1 MSPGS
6 PKTPVIEPETEE
18 YKRRK
23 KALFEF
29 ADRLREA
36 AKERRKTMKEE
47 GFKVVVTGKGGA
59 GKTTIAALLARIL
72 ARRGYRVLAVDE
84 DPQINLPNALG
95 LDKETADKIIP
106 LSRNIDYIEEKTGA
120 RPGEEWGV
128 FLIVNP
134 DVSDVIERFGVRGP
148 DGVTVLVMGTVV
160 QAATGCLC
168 PENALLAAVMDYL
181 VLRKGEVVI
190 MDTQA
195 GLEHFGRA
203 IAKGFKQSVVISEPT
218 HNGMQVAVHAMKLSK
233 ELGIPYV
240 HLVLNKVR
248 SERDVERAMRIARE
262 FNAPEPTT
270 IVRVPYDPLVLEY
283 EPNVGP
289 LLDMDPKPP
298 IVKAVEELADIVEK
312 YGSL

>member
-1 MSPGS
+1 MNRIDSEPII
-6 PKTPVIEPETEE
+6 KPETKEE
-18 YKRRK
+18 K
-23 KALFEF
+23 KKKEALFKL
-29 ADRLREA
+29 ADKFREA
-36 AKERRKTMKEE
+36 ARERRKYLREE

-59 GKTTIAALLARIL
+59 GKTTTAALLARIL
-72 ARRGYRVLAVDE
+72 ARRGYKVLAIDE

-95 LDKETADKIIP
+95 LPKEVADKIVP
-106 LSRNIDYIEEKTGA
+106 LSRNVDYIEEKTGA

-134 DVSDVIERFGVRGP
+134 DVSDVIERFGVKGP
-148 DGVTVLVMGTVV
+148 DGVTILVMGTVV

-203 IAKGFKQSVVISEPT
+203 IAKGFKQSIVISEPT
-218 HNGMQVAVHAMKLSK
+218 HNSMQVAAHAMRLSH
-233 ELGIPYV
+233 ELGIPYI

-248 SERDVERAMRIARE
+248 SEKEVEKAMKLAKE
-262 FNAPEPTT
+262 FGAPEPTSVVL
-270 IVRVPYDPLVLEY
+270 IPYDPTVLEY

-289 LLDMDPKPP
+289 LLDMNPKPP

-312 YGSL
+312 YGNL

>member
-1 MSPGS
+1 M
-6 PKTPVIEPETEE
+6 PKLDSEPIIKPEDKET
-18 YKRRK
+18 K
-23 KALFEF
+23 KKKEALFAL

-36 AKERRKTMKEE
+36 AKEKRKHIKEE

-59 GKTTIAALLARIL
+59 GKTTISALLARIL

-95 LDKETADKIIP
+95 LPKEVADKIVP
-106 LSRNIDYIEEKTGA
+106 LSRNVDYIEEKTGA

-134 DVSDVIERFGVRGP
+134 DVSDVIERFGVQGP
-148 DGVTVLVMGTVV
+148 DGVTILVMGTVV

-203 IAKGFKQSVVISEPT
+203 IAKGFKQSVVVSEPT
-218 HNGMQVAVHAMKLSK
+218 HNSMQVAAHAMRLSH

-248 SERDVERAMRIARE
+248 SEKEVDRALRLAKE
-262 FNAPEPTT
+262 FQAPEPTS
-270 IVRVPYDPLVLEY
+270 VVVVPYDPIVLDY

-289 LLDMDPKPP
+289 LLDMDPKPE
-298 IVKAVEELADIVEK
+298 IVKAVEHLADLVEK
-312 YGSL
+312 YGNM